1 MGCYFHICSK
11 GNSYDLQTTAWYT
24 APRFVVIEQ
33 LTSYIAKSINMTKA
47 LKLWISI
54 VCTAIIFSSCG
65 ALKTPVIVRNAP
77 IEGYR
82 YVFITPTK
90 ELTSSAG
97 GTYGGRY
104 GIYGASTTK
113 SVNPSDVI
121 SGELIKNG
129 FIILP
134 ELKSELNN
142 KTLIVNYGES
152 GRRNRGLGY
161 TIEVTI
167 QFISAETHE
176 LICSCTA
183 EGQGETEADDIRQAI
198 RRALS
203 GLFNNK

>member
-1 MGCYFHICSK
+1 MIKVF
-11 GNSYDLQTTAWYT
+11 
-24 APRFVVIEQ
+24 
-33 LTSYIAKSINMTKA
+33 
-47 LKLWISI
+47 KLWISI
-54 VCTAIIFSSCG
+54 VFAVIMFSSCG

-97 GTYGGRY
+97 GTYGGQY

-129 FIILP
+129 FVVLP
-134 ELKSELNN
+134 ELKSELKSELNN

-176 LICSCTA
+176 LVCSCTA

-198 RRALS
+198 RRALA
-203 GLFNNK
+203 GLFDNK